1 MTPAELYPLL
11 EKGGLLA
18 GLILAVHY
26 LLRRLERSQAEL
38 VGMMAGTIE
47 RNTEALIKLDAIVSN
62 CRSGNG
68 NAGSNGDTH
77 LLRKPFSTPS
87 HHPNP

>member
-18 GLILAVHY
+18 GLLLAVHY

-38 VGMMAGTIE
+38 IGMMAGTIE
-47 RNTEALIKLDAIVSN
+47 RNTEALIKLDSIVS
-62 CRSGNG
+62 RQPDSGD
-68 NAGSNGDTH
+68 SR
-77 LLRKPFSTPS
+77 LLRKPITPS
-87 HHPNP
+87 LHHSAP